1 MRHTIAYLLK
11 LVSLAVAFATL
22 LAYLAPYINPQMVPW
37 LAFFGTA
44 YPWILMVNI
53 ALMLLWWWG
62 RDRFALY
69 HLGIILV
76 GWNALYAF
84 LALNWSGAPAPE
96 GSLRVM
102 THNLGN
108 ILEGQLPTAANYER
122 KADAYAAYL
131 IKVGV
136 PDILCTQE
144 TSGYFY
150 RRLAER
156 LQYPHVFNLKK
167 GTVTFSKYPMVAGGD
182 IPLGR
187 TGNSVLWTD
196 LKTGEGFIRVYNVHL
211 QSNGVADDAKKI
223 LGDPDA
229 FDNGSFNEVKGICWK
244 VGSATKI
251 RSKQAIMVRQHIA
264 DSKHPVLVCGDLN
277 DTPTSFVFR
286 VISEGLQDSFQESGF
301 GIGTTFAGA
310 LPLLRI
316 DYILHGPEMAS
327 YQCKTL
333 RKPFSDHY
341 GVAAAIQLNLH
352 RH

>member
-11 LVSLAVAFATL
+11 LISLAVASATML
-22 LAYLAPYINPQMVPW
+22 SYLAPYIHPKTVPW

-44 YPWILMVNI
+44 YPWILMLNI
-53 ALMLLWWWG
+53 ALMVVWWWG

-76 GWNALYAF
+76 GWHALCAF
-84 LALNWSGAPAPE
+84 LAVHWTSPPAPE
-96 GSLRVM
+96 GAIRVM

-108 ILEGQLPTAANYER
+108 ILDGQPPTAANYER

-136 PDILCTQE
+136 PDVLCTQE
-144 TSGYFY
+144 TSVYFY

-156 LQYPHVFNLKK
+156 LQYPHVFNLKR
-167 GTVTFSKYPMVAGGD
+167 GTVTFSKLPMVAGGD
-182 IPLGR
+182 IPLGQ

-196 LKTGEGFIRVYNVHL
+196 LRTSQGFIRVYNVHL
-211 QSNGVADDAKKI
+211 QSNSVADDAKKI

-229 FDNGSFNEVKGICWK
+229 FDNGSFNEVRSIFWK
-244 VGSATKI
+244 VGAATKI
-251 RSKQAIMVRQHIA
+251 RSKQAVMVRQHIT

-286 VISEGLQDSFQESGF
+286 VIAEGLRDSFQESGL
-301 GIGTTFAGA
+301 GVGTTFAGA

-316 DYILHGPEMAS
+316 DYILHDPEMAS
-327 YQCKTL
+327 YRCRTL

-341 GVAAAIQLNLH
+341 GVAAEIHHKTRRQ
-352 RH
+352 

>member
-1 MRHTIAYLLK
+1 MRQTIAYLLK

-22 LAYLAPYINPQMVPW
+22 LSYLAPSINPETVPW

-44 YPWILMVNI
+44 YPWILMVNF
-53 ALMLLWWWG
+53 ALMVVWWWG

-69 HLGIILV
+69 HLGMILV
-76 GWNALYAF
+76 GWKALCTF
-84 LALNWSGAPAPE
+84 LALNWSGTPVPE
-96 GSLRVM
+96 GSFRVM

-108 ILEGQLPTAANYER
+108 ILDGQPPTAANYER
-122 KADAYAAYL
+122 MADAYAVFL
-131 IKVGV
+131 TNTGV
-136 PDILCTQE
+136 PDVLCTQE
-144 TSGYFY
+144 TSVYFY

-156 LQYPHVFNLKK
+156 LNYPHVFNLKK
-167 GTVTFSKYPMVAGGD
+167 GTVTFSKLPMVAGGD

-196 LKTGEGFIRVYNVHL
+196 LKTSLGFIRVYNVHL
-211 QSNGVADDAKKI
+211 QSNRVADDAKKI

-229 FDNGSFNEVKGICWK
+229 FDNGSFNEVRGIFWK

-251 RSKQAIMVRQHIA
+251 RSKQASMVRQHIA
-264 DSKHPVLVCGDLN
+264 ESKHPVLVCGDLN

-286 VISEGLQDSFQESGF
+286 VIGEGLQDSFQESGL

-333 RKPFSDHY
+333 RKPFSDHF
-341 GVAAAIQLNLH
+341 GVAAAIQLKT
-352 RH
+352 RRQ